1 MAMFHVHCISF
12 FGLLNIRLFNICV
25 FFYFYPFLS
34 WTLDVKSCIQCTLG
48 SFCVSSIASWLVRE
62 KLKKKKPSKNTHFKV
77 VFFGVVLIFNATL
90 CLTMYFLL
98 IFCDHFS
105 WFFFLSRTLSFF
117 LCGSVYVDLNVCYWL
132 AFFLLPKHFPM
143 NDFFFLFIRSC
154 VLLCFQLKI

>member
-105 WFFFLSRTLSFF
+105 WFFFYLGRSLSF
-117 LCGSVYVDLNVCYWL
+117 YVDLYMLIWMCVIGLRFFFCQNTFLWMIFFSCSFVH
-132 AFFLLPKHFPM
+132 AFFFAS
-143 NDFFFLFIRSC
+143 N
-154 VLLCFQLKI
+154 